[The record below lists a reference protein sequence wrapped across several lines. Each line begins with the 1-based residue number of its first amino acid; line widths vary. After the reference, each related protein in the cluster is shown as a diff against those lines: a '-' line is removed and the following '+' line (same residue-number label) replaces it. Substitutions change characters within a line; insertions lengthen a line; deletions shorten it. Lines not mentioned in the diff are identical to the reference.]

1 MPLHRHLLFPA
12 AALVAALTA
21 CVTNDS
27 EPTGDASPH
36 LGLES
41 QFNAADQDKDGALS
55 KNDVAL
61 HYHEELLD
69 HYDLDDDDHISE
81 EEWKSAHPSATQLHP
96 RFNQIDSNKDK
107 KLSKSEAIAWVS
119 SHISLGDAFKKYDQ
133 DGDFS
138 LHWKELNA
146 NAPSELR
153 VTMFSVPLG

>member
-1 MPLHRHLLFPA
+1 MPLLRFFLLSA
-12 AALVAALTA
+12 AILLTGLVG
-21 CVTNDS
+21 CVTTDETS
-27 EPTGDASPH
+27 VTASPSH

-55 KNDVAL
+55 KSDVAL
-61 HYHEELLD
+61 HYHEELLIQ
-69 HYDLDDDDHISE
+69 YDLDDDDHISE

-119 SHISLGDAFKKYDQ
+119 KHVSLGDAFKKYDQ

-146 NAPSELR
+146 NAPTELR